1 MHGNLT
7 AGVDATAR
15 RAASPPLLPWI
26 LAGLLAAAP
35 LGAQSLE
42 AALARGRFSPEQQQ
56 ALEAQ
61 FREAELQGIPEALLL
76 PRLEEGIAKKVPA
89 ARLQEALRRQAGL
102 LLEARALLV
111 DTPGG
116 EALLADP
123 ASWARTANLL
133 SGALPASE
141 VRLLAGYCARR
152 PADYRP
158 ATSLYLSLVEWGLEP
173 DLSRQ
178 LLRALLDS
186 SLPGESFPVVMQIL
200 VEGRRQRLAPEEL
213 VRRLLLRLPGAAS
226 AEELKRGVL
235 R

>member
-1 MHGNLT
+1 MRGNLILRVFSA
-7 AGVDATAR
+7 AGRV
-15 RAASPPLLPWI
+15 ASPPFFLWI

-35 LGAQSLE
+35 LPAQSLE
-42 AALARGRFSPEQQQ
+42 AVLARSRFSSEQQR
-56 ALEAQ
+56 ALMEQ
-61 FREAELQGIPEALLL
+61 FREAELQGVPIALLL

-89 ARLQEALRRQAGL
+89 ARLQEALRRQVSL

-111 DTPGG
+111 ETAGG
-116 EALLADP
+116 DALLADP

-133 SGALPASE
+133 SGALPAAE

-158 ATSLYLSLVEWGLEP
+158 ATSLFLSLVEWGL
-173 DLSRQ
+173 DRGLSQ
-178 LLRALLDS
+178 ELVKALLDS
-186 SLPGESFPVVMQIL
+186 RLPGERFPVVMEIL

-213 VRRLLLRLPGAAS
+213 VRRLLLQLPQAAG
-226 AEELKRGVL
+226 AEELKRRVL